1 MEEVI
6 LPSSVKNMKAVNS
19 GKNTAKVTWG
29 AVKGVKEYT
38 IYRST
43 KKDSGY
49 KKLGTTTK
57 TNYIDKSAAK
67 GKTYYYKVAIGYKD
81 STGVQLSGIMSSP
94 VSVKVVK

>member
-1 MEEVI
+1 MGPTHDFERSVVI
-6 LPSSVKNMKAVNS
+6 
-19 GKNTAKVTWG
+19 
-29 AVKGVKEYT
+29 Y
-38 IYRST
+38 
-43 KKDSGY
+43 GY